1 MISLSNLISPLP
13 FCYRLSAEY
22 EPLTYTTL
30 TFHREGE
37 DLCLHITCF
46 EKNPDPA
53 YMFFLCF
60 GSDFSIQFSCKDT
73 VLPDSRIQLSR
84 DGGENLEGVFWGAN
98 LVIPLSLLKEHILS
112 DHQLPFSIRYDRGGV
127 ISSPFAGGNTLLN
140 LFCAE
145 KENS

>member
-1 MISLSNLISPLP
+1 MSNLISPLP
-13 FCYRLSAEY
+13 FCHRLSAEY

-30 TFHREGE
+30 TLHREE
-37 DLCLHITCF
+37 EVLCLHITCF

-60 GSDFSIQFSCKDT
+60 GSDFSIRFSCKDT

-98 LVIPLSLLKEHILS
+98 LVIPLSLLKEHTLS

>member
-1 MISLSNLISPLP
+1 
-13 FCYRLSAEY
+13 
-22 EPLTYTTL
+22 
-30 TFHREGE
+30 GE
-37 DLCLHITCF
+37 VLCLHITCF

-60 GSDFSIQFSCKDT
+60 GSDFAIRFSCKDT

-98 LVIPLSLLKEHILS
+98 LVIPLSLLKEHTLS
-112 DHQLPFSIRYDRGGV
+112 DHQLPCSIRYDRGGV

>member
-1 MISLSNLISPLP
+1 MSNLISPLP
-13 FCYRLSAEY
+13 FCHRLSTEY

-30 TFHREGE
+30 TLHHEGE

-60 GSDFSIQFSCKDT
+60 GSDFAIQFSCKDT

-98 LVIPLSLLKEHILS
+98 LVIPLSLLKEHTLS
-112 DHQLPFSIRYDRGGV
+112 DRQLPFSIRYDRGGV
-127 ISSPFAGGNTLLN
+127 ISSPFAGGKTLLN

>member
-1 MISLSNLISPLP
+1 MSNLISPLP
-13 FCYRLSAEY
+13 FCHRLSAEY

-37 DLCLHITCF
+37 VLCLHITCF

-98 LVIPLSLLKEHILS
+98 LVIPLSLDI
-112 DHQLPFSIRYDRGGV
+112 
-127 ISSPFAGGNTLLN
+127 
-140 LFCAE
+140 
-145 KENS
+145 

>member
-1 MISLSNLISPLP
+1 MSNLISPLP
-13 FCYRLSAEY
+13 FCHRLSTEY

-30 TFHREGE
+30 TLHHEGE
-37 DLCLHITCF
+37 VLCLHITCF

-60 GSDFSIQFSCKDT
+60 GSDFSIRFSCKDT

-98 LVIPLSLLKEHILS
+98 LVIPLSLLKEHTLS
-112 DHQLPFSIRYDRGGV
+112 DHQLPCSIRYDRGGV

>member
-1 MISLSNLISPLP
+1 MPNLISPLP
-13 FCYRLSAEY
+13 FCHRLSAEY
-22 EPLTYTTL
+22 ESLTYTTL
-30 TFHREGE
+30 TLYREGE

-73 VLPDSRIQLSR
+73 ILPDSRIQLSR

-98 LVIPLSLLKEHILS
+98 LVIPLSLLKEHTLS
-112 DHQLPFSIRYDRGGV
+112 DRQLPFSIRYDRGGV

>member
-1 MISLSNLISPLP
+1 MSNLISPLP
-13 FCYRLSAEY
+13 FCHRLSAEY

-30 TFHREGE
+30 TLHHEGE

-60 GSDFSIQFSCKDT
+60 GSDFLSGFPAKTPSCRT
-73 VLPDSRIQLSR
+73 AAIQLSR

-98 LVIPLSLLKEHILS
+98 LVIPLSLLKEHTLS
-112 DHQLPFSIRYDRGGV
+112 DQQLPFSIHYDRGGV

>member
-1 MISLSNLISPLP
+1 MIFLSNLISPLP
-13 FCYRLSAEY
+13 FCHRLSAEY

-30 TFHREGE
+30 TLHHEGE

-98 LVIPLSLLKEHILS
+98 LVIPLSLLKEHTLS

>member
-13 FCYRLSAEY
+13 FCHRLSAEY
-22 EPLTYTTL
+22 EPLTYATL
-30 TFHREGE
+30 TLHREGE
-37 DLCLHITCF
+37 VLCLHITCF

-98 LVIPLSLLKEHILS
+98 LVIPLSLLKEHTLS